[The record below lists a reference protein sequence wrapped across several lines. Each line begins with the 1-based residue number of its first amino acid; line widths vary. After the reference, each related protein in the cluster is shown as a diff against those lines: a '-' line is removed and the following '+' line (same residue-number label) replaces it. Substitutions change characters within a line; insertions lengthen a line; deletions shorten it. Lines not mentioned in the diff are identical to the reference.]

1 MSVEKYRHRTRL
13 RMLTLSKNKD
23 DNKDVL
29 IFLMIFFDFLMN
41 KIVLKSHASV
51 PVLQNLLQYGKFSC
65 KSGTAEKYFQ
75 M

>member
-23 DNKDVL
+23 DNKDLL
-29 IFLMIFFDFLMN
+29 IFLMIFFYFLMN

>member
-1 MSVEKYRHRTRL
+1 MPVEKYRHRTRL